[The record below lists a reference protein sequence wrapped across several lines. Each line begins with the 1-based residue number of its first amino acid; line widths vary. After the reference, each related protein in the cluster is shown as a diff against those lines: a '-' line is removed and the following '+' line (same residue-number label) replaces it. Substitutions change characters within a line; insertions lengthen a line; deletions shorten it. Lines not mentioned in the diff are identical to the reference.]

1 MLIMVHLGAFISK
14 PEFFNEKY
22 TPMMSNFIIKHFFKK
37 TKIRSSICKLEI
49 KTNPWET
56 VFYKVACKFMVIYH
70 AVMKSLIL
78 SA

>member
-49 KTNPWET
+49 KTNP
-56 VFYKVACKFMVIYH
+56 
-70 AVMKSLIL
+70 
-78 SA
+78 